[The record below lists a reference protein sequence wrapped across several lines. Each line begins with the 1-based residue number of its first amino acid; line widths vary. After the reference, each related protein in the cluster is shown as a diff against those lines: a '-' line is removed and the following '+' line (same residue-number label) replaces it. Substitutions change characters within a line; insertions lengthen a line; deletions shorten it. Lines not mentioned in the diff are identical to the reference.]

1 MYYSDAITCLFLL
14 FAVLLLK
21 INLDIIHVC
30 IYLPI
35 NQNRMGK
42 MRRGHVTYL
51 RVLLIIC
58 YLQAQYTDFISQ
70 VANVHVELHPLGYQE
85 MQLTM

>member
-1 MYYSDAITCLFLL
+1 MYYSNTITCLSLL

-21 INLDIIHVC
+21 INLDIIHVR

-51 RVLLIIC
+51 RVLLIC
-58 YLQAQYTDFISQ
+58 HLQAQYTDFISQ